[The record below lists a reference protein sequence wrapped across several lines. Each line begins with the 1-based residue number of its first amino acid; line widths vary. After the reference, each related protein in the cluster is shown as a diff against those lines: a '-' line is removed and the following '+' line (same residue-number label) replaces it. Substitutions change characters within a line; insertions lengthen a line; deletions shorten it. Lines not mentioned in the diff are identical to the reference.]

1 MTEAEIAALVAKAVA
16 DHEANQS
23 WTQQLI
29 EGIGVLL
36 AAIGLIATA
45 CAVGV
50 GIHIRTRLRLQ
61 SLEEYRVTH
70 EAADRAAH
78 DGLSRDTAHVDQVLQ
93 SMVEEQKEFRRESNE
108 QHSALAKTVSSMAR
122 DLNRLIG
129 YHEASRDKR
138 EAGD

>member
-16 DHEANQS
+16 DYEANQS
-23 WTQQLI
+23 WTSQII

-36 AAIGLIATA
+36 VALSIVATA

-61 SLEEYRVTH
+61 SLEEYRVAH
-70 EAADRAAH
+70 EATDKAAH
-78 DGLSRDTAHVDQVLQ
+78 DGLSRETAHVAKTQEA
-93 SMVEEQKEFRRESNE
+93 MAEELREFRKESGE
-108 QHSALAKTVSSMAR
+108 QHADLASTVRSMAR

-129 YHEASRDKR
+129 YHQAKTD
-138 EAGD
+138 G